1 MDLDEL
7 RTVRRT
13 ERQKDSLQH
22 LRDSFYEDVAAY
34 LADLEARRDQAAA
47 EAEDP
52 FASQDVRKL
61 TDKIETAEEVSE
73 AIYERRV
80 GKIVKQASFAAADM
94 SADREG
100 LTEQEQALFE
110 DLVERIKQNKTTV
123 LDILAGEGD
132 AAGAATETD
141 ATRSVAADVPDPV
154 STGARESERSSA
166 VDSSPPESQPR
177 QQGDSPSTD
186 DHSSSTR
193 DTETPEDVPE
203 SGANAGMLAD
213 AMGGTNA
220 TEPVASKSGATGP
233 DTGES
238 TPEESPPPAET
249 ADDPGAQPPGASAAV
264 ETGNPSTA
272 TTEDAGAGAEGSADA
287 GAEGSADAD
296 AEGSVDADAEDSVD
310 ADVGTV
316 VGESP
321 DVTADGD
328 APGDDQ
334 VSADPTPT
342 TDGGAA
348 QLERTTVRLTR
359 DVGSILGVDEREY
372 ELEREDVVTLP
383 ATNAEPLVERDAAE
397 RLE

>member
-47 EAEDP
+47 EAADP

-100 LTEQEQALFE
+100 LTEQERALFE

-132 AAGAATETD
+132 AGGAATETD
-141 ATRSVAADVPDPV
+141 AARSVAADVPDPV

-177 QQGDSPSTD
+177 QQGDSTSTD

-193 DTETPEDVPE
+193 DTETPEDAPE

-220 TEPVASKSGATGP
+220 SEPVASKSGATGP

-249 ADDPGAQPPGASAAV
+249 ADDSGAQPPGAPAAV

-272 TTEDAGAGAEGSADA
+272 TTEDAGADAEGSADA
-287 GAEGSADAD
+287 GV
-296 AEGSVDADAEDSVD
+296 EGSVDADA
-310 ADVGTV
+310 GTV

-321 DVTADGD
+321 DATADGD

-348 QLERTTVRLTR
+348 QFERTTVRLTR